1 MPAVDIK
8 ALQDRVGDE
17 AVRDDVLDPRPL
29 AQLALTLDM
38 PGPAPV
44 IGDPLPAGRHWLYF
58 NSIVPQAELRADGNA
73 SAPPPLPP
81 IDLPRRMWGGG
92 RIDFHRPLRVGSKVR
107 RRTTVHSIYER
118 AGKAGPLVFVVLRHE
133 ISDEHGIA
141 LVEEQEMLH
150 RDPALTPRGAVG
162 RTEAPPDA
170 AEWTMSFRPSVSQL
184 FRYSAATFNA
194 HRIHYDAD
202 FARHEGYGGAVVH
215 GPLLAML
222 LMDGTARHSGRIVRR
237 LSYRGVSP
245 LFHDATAVL
254 AGRIDGD
261 QAQAWAATAAG
272 NLGLTATIDLK

>member
-8 ALQDRVGDE
+8 ALQARVGDE
-17 AVRDDVLDPRPL
+17 ALRDDVLDPRPL
-29 AQLALTLDM
+29 AQLALTLDL
-38 PGPAPV
+38 PGPPPA

-58 NSIVPQAELRADGNA
+58 NSVVPQAELRADGNA
-73 SAPPPLPP
+73 SAPPPLPL

-92 RIDFHRPLRVGSKVR
+92 RIDFFRPLRVGSKVH

-133 ISDEHGIA
+133 ISDEQGVA

-150 RDPALTPRGAVG
+150 RDPARAPPGAVG
-162 RTEAPPDA
+162 RIEAPPG
-170 AEWTMSFRPSVSQL
+170 AEWSVSFRPSLSLL

-202 FARHEGYGGAVVH
+202 FARREGYGGAVVH

-222 LMDGTARHSGRIVRR
+222 LMDGTARHSGRAVCR
-237 LSYRGVSP
+237 LSYRGVGP
-245 LFHDATAVL
+245 LFHDAAAVL
-254 AGRIDGD
+254 AGRCEGG
-261 QAQAWAATAAG
+261 QATAWAATEAG
-272 NLGLTATIDLK
+272 ELGLTATIELK

>member
-17 AVRDDVLDPRPL
+17 ALRDDVLDPRPL
-29 AQLALTLDM
+29 AQLALALDL

-44 IGDPLPAGRHWLYF
+44 VGDPLPAGWHWLYF
-58 NSIVPQAELRADGNA
+58 NSIVPQAELRGDGNA
-73 SAPPPLPP
+73 TAPPPLPV

-92 RIDFHRPLRVGSKVR
+92 RIDFLHPLRVGAKVR

-133 ISDEHGIA
+133 ISDEQGVA

-150 RDPALTPRGAVG
+150 RDPALAPPGTVG
-162 RTEAPPDA
+162 RTEAPPD
-170 AEWTMSFRPSVSQL
+170 AEWTMSFRPSVSLL

-202 FARHEGYGGAVVH
+202 CARHEGYGGAVVH

-222 LMDGTARHSGRIVRR
+222 LMDGPARHSRRTVRR

-254 AGRIDGD
+254 AGRIYGD
-261 QAQAWAATAAG
+261 RATAWAATETG
-272 NLGLTATIDLK
+272 NLGLSATIDLK